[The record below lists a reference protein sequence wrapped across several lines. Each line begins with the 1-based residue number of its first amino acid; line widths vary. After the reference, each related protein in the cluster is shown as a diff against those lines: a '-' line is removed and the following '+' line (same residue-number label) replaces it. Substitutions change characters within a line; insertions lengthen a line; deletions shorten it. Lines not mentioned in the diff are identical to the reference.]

1 MPFTSNAIRYST
13 IMTISKAGE
22 LVKTC
27 KYADQ
32 CLAEILSH
40 LADDTMLTDK
50 QKQVVMNH
58 SIEAREVLQKSVKL
72 FGEVVKI
79 WEMGCASKQPPKGG
93 DDIG

>member
-1 MPFTSNAIRYST
+1 MPFTSNAIKYST

-40 LADDTMLTDK
+40 LAEDTMLTEK
-50 QKQVVMNH
+50 QKQAVTNH
-58 SIEAREVLQKSVKL
+58 SINAREVLQKSIRL

-79 WEMGCASKQPPKGG
+79 WDTGCASKQPPKGER
-93 DDIG
+93 DLT